1 MNILGWENSEG
12 RKIGCLPRASRRG
25 QYCPLFPK
33 GWVIPKSEW
42 SDILAQPN
50 HMRLRPS
57 VPVILDQDG
66 VGSCAT
72 EATAQTIMT
81 LRSFNGQKF
90 DKLNPWFIYHT
101 TSGGR
106 DGGSNI
112 DTNLRFVRENGCA
125 PESVWPRSKG
135 WRAKPSEEAKEA
147 AKDFKILEFYDI
159 RNSEELGSA
168 LLLGMPVA
176 YGRSGHA
183 ITAVD
188 LVTPSTMRYAN
199 SWGNWGDKGFA
210 VESINRVNFGYGV
223 WAIRVAVDNRA
234 LPSTLTASEMPP
246 MVFEPYPI
254 LPQIAV
260 K

>member
-1 MNILGWENSEG
+1 MYIPGWDDSEG
-12 RKIGCLPRASRRG
+12 RKAGLLPRVSKRG
-25 QYCPLFPK
+25 QVCSFFPK

-42 SDILAQPN
+42 AGILAQPD

-90 DKLNPWFIYHT
+90 EKLNPWFIYYT
-101 TSGGR
+101 TSGGSDR
-106 DGGSNI
+106 GSNI
-112 DTNLRFVRENGCA
+112 DSNLKFARDNGCA
-125 PESVWPRSKG
+125 PESIWPRSKG
-135 WRAKPSEEAKEA
+135 WRARPSEEAKEA
-147 AKDFKILEFYDI
+147 AKNYKILEFYDI

-168 LLLGMPVA
+168 LLLGFPVA

-188 LVTPSTMRYAN
+188 LVTPTTMRYAN
-199 SWGNWGDKGFA
+199 SWGNWGDEGFA
-210 VESINRVNFGYGV
+210 VESINRVNYGYGA
-223 WAIRVAVDNRA
+223 WAIRAGIDNWS
-234 LPSTLTASEMPP
+234 LPSIARPSELHP
-246 MVFEPYPI
+246 MMFEKYPVI
-254 LPQIAV
+254 EN
-260 K
+260 